1 MQWQQMSAQWAAMMQ
16 MENLRLQQIAAMQ
29 SAMIDSMSQEM
40 AKNGEDHRTNSD
52 KNGSDEEVPS
62 RHQMPR
68 KLVRPLEPNLEPMKI
83 ATPETLS
90 PQSAGSLSAFSY
102 VSPLPSPASLPSPI
116 AMQSPQVTPH
126 LPPPPGLELSVLPQ
140 REASENSIGTSE
152 DPDNLKGLSITTSQ
166 QQVGMVTHVVWQI
179 ANPQAKLQVSCG
191 SALVS
196 PSFTVNL
203 TEGLRLLFSPGE
215 CWWHE
220 FQAKKAKKGKRRA
233 ERLPRFG
240 ALHLKLS
247 GDLACGAQVTL
258 VFTVGGVKQ
267 SPLQVSPGHST
278 CLTCELDKDWRRET
292 DGTDGSLTVGVD
304 IIRGQESNYD

>member
-29 SAMIDSMSQEM
+29 SAVINTMSQEM
-40 AKNGEDHRTNSD
+40 AKQADSEHQAQG
-52 KNGSDEEVPS
+52 KDEKSAANFPVEPAMV
-62 RHQMPR
+62 R
-68 KLVRPLEPNLEPMKI
+68 KLVRPLEPTLEPMKI

-90 PQSAGSLSAFSY
+90 PQSTSSWAAMSY
-102 VSPLPSPASLPSPI
+102 FSPLPSPASMS
-116 AMQSPQVTPH
+116 VTPH
-126 LPPPPGLELSVLPQ
+126 LPAPPGLELSVMPE
-140 REASENSIGTSE
+140 RELSPVASEELENM
-152 DPDNLKGLSITTSQ
+152 KGLSITTSQ
-166 QQVGMVTHVVWQI
+166 VPGGTVTHVVWQI

-196 PSFTVNL
+196 PSFTAL
-203 TEGLRLLFSPGE
+203 TAGLRLLFSPGE
-215 CWWHE
+215 CWWHD

-247 GDLACGAQVTL
+247 GDMASQAQVTL
-258 VFTVGGVKQ
+258 VFMVGGARQKPIRVT
-267 SPLQVSPGHST
+267 SGHST

-292 DGTDGSLTVGVD
+292 DSTDGSLTVGVEIMSEVQND
-304 IIRGQESNYD
+304 

>member
-40 AKNGEDHRTNSD
+40 AKKSEETCTNSV
-52 KNGSDEEVPS
+52 KAEEGTCRIERPAHS
-62 RHQMPR
+62 TAR
-68 KLVRPLEPNLEPMKI
+68 KLIRPLEPSLEPMKI

-90 PQSAGSLSAFSY
+90 PQSTSSLSAFSNLSY
-102 VSPLPSPASLPSPI
+102 LSPLPSPALSE
-116 AMQSPQVTPH
+116 AMPH
-126 LPPPPGLELSVLPQ
+126 LSAPPGLELSVQ

-152 DPDNLKGLSITTSQ
+152 DLESLKHLTITTSKLQ
-166 QQVGMVTHVVWQI
+166 AGMVTHILWSI
-179 ANPQAKLQVSCG
+179 AHPQAKLQVSCG

-196 PSFTVNL
+196 PSFTANS

-215 CWWHE
+215 SWWHE

-247 GDLACGAQVTL
+247 GDIAGGAEVTL

-267 SPLQVSPGHST
+267 SPMKVTPGHST
-278 CLTCELDKDWRRET
+278 CLTCELDRDWRRET
-292 DGTDGSLTVGVD
+292 DSTDGSLKVGVD
-304 IIRGQESNYD
+304 IICGEPRYA